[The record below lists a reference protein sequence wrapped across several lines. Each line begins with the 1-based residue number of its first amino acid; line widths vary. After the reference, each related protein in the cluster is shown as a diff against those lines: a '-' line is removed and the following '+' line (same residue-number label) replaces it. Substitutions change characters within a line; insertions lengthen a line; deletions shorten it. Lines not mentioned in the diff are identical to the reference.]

1 VLWDEH
7 MDHEPLLTFEDVAVL
22 EDDVLMLDDASGS
35 VDRGGVLALR
45 GANGAGKTTL
55 LRVLAGGLRPTAG
68 TVRLA
73 GRTPD
78 DRDRHTRR
86 MLAALI
92 GPAMTQRDLTV
103 REHLQF
109 IAATWGA
116 DVQHAQKVAASLLEE
131 LSLSALGARF
141 PHELSSG
148 QTQLF
153 SLAMTLAR
161 PFDLLLLD
169 EPEQRLDAD
178 RTGLLVDTVRRRVEA
193 GAAVVM
199 ATHSQRLETALA
211 DDSLTLV
218 GEEQAA

>member
-1 VLWDEH
+1 
-7 MDHEPLLTFEDVAVL
+7 MNHEPLLTFEDVAVVQ
-22 EDDVLMLDDASGS
+22 DDVLMLDDATGC
-35 VDRGGVLALR
+35 VDRGAVLALR

-55 LRVLAGGLRPTAG
+55 LRVLTGRLRPTAG

-73 GRTPD
+73 GRVPD
-78 DRDRHTRR
+78 DRDRTTRR
-86 MLAALI
+86 LLAAAI

-116 DVQHAQKVAASLLEE
+116 DVRQAQRLAASLLEE
-131 LSLSALGARF
+131 LSLTALDARF

-148 QTQLF
+148 QTQLLA
-153 SLAMTLAR
+153 LAMTLAR
-161 PFDLLLLD
+161 PFELLLLD

-178 RTGLLVDTVRRRVEA
+178 RTGLVVDAVRRRVED

-199 ATHSQRLETALA
+199 ATHSPRLETALA
-211 DDSLTLV
+211 DDSLTLI

>member
-1 VLWDEH
+1 
-7 MDHEPLLTFEDVAVL
+7 MDHEPLLTFQDVAVL
-22 EDDVLMLDDASGS
+22 EDDVLMLDDATGA

-55 LRVLAGGLRPTAG
+55 LRVLAGRLRPTAG

-73 GRTPD
+73 GRVPD
-78 DRDRHTRR
+78 DRDRITRR
-86 MLAALI
+86 LLAAAI
-92 GPAMTQRDLTV
+92 GPAMTQRDLSV

-116 DVQHAQKVAASLLEE
+116 DVRQAQRLAASLLEE
-131 LSLSALGARF
+131 LSLTALDARF

-148 QTQLF
+148 QTQLLA
-153 SLAMTLAR
+153 LAMTLAR
-161 PFDLLLLD
+161 PFELLLLD

-178 RTGLLVDTVRRRVEA
+178 RTGLVVDAIRRRVED

-211 DDSLTLV
+211 DDSLTLI